1 MPSTKKKHPRQRLA
15 RSGDAADAV
24 ALRPLRSELPRS
36 GVDASL
42 TALAR
47 EWLRSLRLSDLAE
60 RVVVEWNARLVTT
73 AGTAC
78 PRTSGIEL
86 NPLLRTLGNAQIR
99 RTLRHEMAHLIAHWR
114 AGRRRIQTHG
124 EEWRAA
130 CTELG
135 IAGEPAFH
143 ELPLPRKRIPRKLA
157 YRCRNCGFT
166 VMRVRPFSPYTA
178 CLKCCNKL
186 NDGKYHADYLFLRI
200 PFPPAPEVR
209 K

>member
-1 MPSTKKKHPRQRLA
+1 MPSSKKKAPRQRLA
-15 RSGDAADAV
+15 RSSDAV
-24 ALRPLRSELPRS
+24 DIVSLRPSRSELPRS
-36 GVDASL
+36 GVDGSL

-47 EWLRSLRLSDLAE
+47 VWLRSLRMGDLAE
-60 RVVVEWNARLVTT
+60 RVFVEWNARLSTT

-86 NPLLRTLGNAQIR
+86 NPLLRTFGMAQIR

-130 CTELG
+130 CAELG
-135 IAGEPAFH
+135 IPNEPAFH
-143 ELPLPRKRIPRKLA
+143 ELPIPRKRLPRKLA
-157 YRCRNCGFT
+157 YRCRHCGFT
-166 VMRVRPFSPYTA
+166 VLRVRAFSPYTA

-186 NDGKYHADYLFLRI
+186 NEGKYHADYLFLRI

-209 K
+209 

>member
-1 MPSTKKKHPRQRLA
+1 MPYAKKKKAPRQRLA
-15 RSGDAADAV
+15 RSSDIADAV
-24 ALRPLRSELPRS
+24 ALRPHPTDLPQS

-47 EWLRSLRLSDLAE
+47 EWLRSIRLPDLAE

-86 NPLLRTLGNAQIR
+86 NPLLRTFGSAQIR

-124 EEWRAA
+124 GEWRAA
-130 CTELG
+130 CADLG
-135 IAGEPAFH
+135 IPDEPAFH
-143 ELPLPRKRIPRKLA
+143 ELPLPRKRLARKLA
-157 YRCRNCGFT
+157 YRCRHCGLT
-166 VMRVRPFSPYTA
+166 VLRVRPFSPYTA

-186 NDGKYHADYLFLRI
+186 NDGKYHAHYLFLRI
-200 PFPPAPEVR
+200 PFPPAPELR
-209 K
+209 

>member
-1 MPSTKKKHPRQRLA
+1 MPSAKKKAPRQRLA
-15 RSGDAADAV
+15 PSAGIRHIVS
-24 ALRPLRSELPRS
+24 LRPSAGDMPRS
-36 GVDASL
+36 GVDHEL
-42 TALAR
+42 TALAK
-47 EWLRSLRLSDLAE
+47 EWLRALRLPDLAA

-86 NPLLRTLGNAQIR
+86 NPLLRTLSPGQIR

-130 CTELG
+130 CAELG
-135 IAGEPAFH
+135 IPNEPAFH
-143 ELPLPRKRIPRKLA
+143 DLPLPRKKRPRKLA
-157 YRCRNCGFT
+157 YRCRHCGLT
-166 VMRVRPFSPYTA
+166 VLRVRPFSAYTA
-178 CLKCCNKL
+178 CIKCCDKL
-186 NDGKYHADYLFLRI
+186 NHGKYHADFLFLRI

-209 K
+209 